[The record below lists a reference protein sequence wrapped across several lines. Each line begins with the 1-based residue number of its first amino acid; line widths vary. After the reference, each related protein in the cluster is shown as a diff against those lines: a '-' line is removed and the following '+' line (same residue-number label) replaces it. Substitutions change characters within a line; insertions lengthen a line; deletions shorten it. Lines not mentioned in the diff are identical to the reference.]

1 MSNETLCSLIP
12 IMRHQHKIASV
23 VLLILWGGMGFMVG
37 CCLLGLLI
45 GLVPGT
51 IHSAIQP
58 IEFAMKA
65 LVGYWDARLEGFLL
79 LGLFGFGGFIVASVL
94 RLIGLRKQYGGL

>member
-1 MSNETLCSLIP
+1 M
-12 IMRHQHKIASV
+12 AD
-23 VLLILWGGMGFMVG
+23 

-45 GLVPGT
+45 GLVPGK

-58 IEFAMKA
+58 IEFALTA

-79 LGLFGFGGFIVASVL
+79 FGTFGFGGFFVASIL
-94 RLIGLRKQYGGL
+94 RLMGLRKQYGGL